1 MSISS
6 QIVYREI
13 GLHSEALNCYT
24 FYFLNDFVKPRSILI
39 FWLAD
44 TWINVQQNIVS
55 IFHLFRWMFLALS
68 CETRNMSIG
77 TYMRTKSDDKLTV
90 TEQRAVANVR
100 SVCFWLSLILGLSRR
115 WWSWNPQRM
124 RERCSSENIDERRGA
139 VSSVPLKHG
148 Q

>member
-6 QIVYREI
+6 QIVYTEI
-13 GLHSEALNCYT
+13 HSEALNCYT
-24 FYFLNDFVKPRSILI
+24 FYFLNDFVKRRSILI

-77 TYMRTKSDDKLTV
+77 TYMRTKSDDNLTV
-90 TEQRAVANVR
+90 TEQCAVFVR
-100 SVCFWLSLILGLSRR
+100 SVCFRLSLILGLSRR